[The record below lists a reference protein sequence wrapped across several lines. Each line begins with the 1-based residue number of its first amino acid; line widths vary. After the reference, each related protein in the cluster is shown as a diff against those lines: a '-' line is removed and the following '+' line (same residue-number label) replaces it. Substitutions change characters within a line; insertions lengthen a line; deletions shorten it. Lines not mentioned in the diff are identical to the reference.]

1 MIRVTVESAQGLSIA
16 HHYKIAGR
24 RVVFQGNPEKLA
36 HFHVEP
42 ATKKYSDIFKR
53 FSANCYFNFD
63 DAELVYE
70 AAAPFGGQQHMVSF
84 WRKNDIAR
92 IDLNGEPACAISVS
106 EQHIHLLR
114 STEFDEVNLELITG
128 PALIFLLNLRDLY
141 CLHASAVTTKAGN
154 VAFIGESG
162 VGKSTLANRSGDGW
176 MPIADDILPVH
187 VIGEPYS
194 NDAWVELL
202 TDFPQ
207 LKRSKSF
214 VYKGKKSAM
223 KLDWIIRISDEPTDK
238 LRFRKLPRLPAML
251 QLVRH
256 TVAARLFDIDAIRQ
270 HAEFAKAVSL
280 QVPVYEIK
288 YPRDID
294 ALDNLRLK
302 IVKHLLKIQDQ

>member
-24 RVVFQGNPEKLA
+24 RVVFQGHPEKIA

-42 ATKKYSDIFKR
+42 ATKKYSDILKR
-53 FSANCYFNFD
+53 FSANCQFNFD
-63 DAELVYE
+63 GAECVYE
-70 AAAPFGGQQHMVSF
+70 AVAPFGGGQHTISF
-84 WRKNDIAR
+84 WRKNDLAR
-92 IDLNGEPACAISVS
+92 IDLDGEPACAISIS

-162 VGKSTLANRSGDGW
+162 VGKSTLANRNGDGW
-176 MPIADDILPVH
+176 MPIADDILPVQ
-187 VIGEPYS
+187 VM
-194 NDAWVELL
+194 NDATVELL

-207 LKRSKSF
+207 LKCPDSN
-214 VYKGKKSAM
+214 VYKGNKSFM
-223 KLDWIIRISDEPTDK
+223 TLDWVIRISDEPSDK

-251 QLVRH
+251 QIVRH
-256 TVAARLFDIDAIRQ
+256 TVAARLFDIDAVRK
-270 HAEFAKAVSL
+270 HAEFAKAMSL
-280 QVPVYEIK
+280 HLPVYEIK
-288 YPRDID
+288 YPRDMD

-302 IVKHLLKIQDQ
+302 IVKHLLKVKSETSQD